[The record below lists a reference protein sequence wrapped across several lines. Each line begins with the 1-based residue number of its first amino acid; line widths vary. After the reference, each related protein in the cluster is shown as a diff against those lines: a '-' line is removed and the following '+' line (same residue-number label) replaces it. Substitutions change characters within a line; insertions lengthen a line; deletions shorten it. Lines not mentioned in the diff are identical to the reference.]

1 MEPGNEYRLH
11 PVTESGIREEVT
23 KGYEAIAERI
33 SRNGIR
39 DGILI
44 CDLYPGINEE
54 RIEKGLLS
62 LSPSLTIR
70 TSSLLRDPDEL
81 EKFFQDNITDDRVF
95 GFMSHKDILAC
106 FSMEKLE
113 KARQMAEN
121 SNGLVIIIGTGA
133 SLVTEKGTIAY
144 FDITRWEIQLRYRKG
159 MKNWLFSN
167 SEEETLR
174 KVKRGYFIEWRI
186 ADRHKISISGKAE
199 WYISADNEEEPGM
212 ISYKAL
218 LAALDEIAGRPFRM
232 EPYFDPGVWGGQWM
246 KREFGLPEGPA
257 NYAWSFDGVPEEN
270 AIIISF
276 GDETIK
282 TPAINLVLFQP
293 ERLLGEHVYGRYGA
307 EFPIRFDILDTMEGG
322 NLSLQVHPLT
332 GYIQNAFGMNY
343 TQDESYYILADSEKS
358 SVYLGLKE
366 GISKEEMGK
375 ALKEA
380 EHGEKPFDAEKYV
393 NRFPARKHDHFLIPA
408 GTVHCSGAGTVVL
421 EISAT
426 PYIFTFKLWD
436 WGRLGLDGKPRPLH
450 IDHGLKNIQWNR
462 NTEWVKNNLVSQDTA
477 IHESKEY
484 SASQTGL
491 HRLEPIETIRYT
503 VREEAII
510 DTSDS
515 VNMLNLVEGTKALIE
530 STNGDFAPFEVHH
543 AETFIVPA
551 SVRQYRIRA
560 VDGQVIL
567 IAARIKP

>member
-199 WYISADNEEEPGM
+199 WYISADDEEEPGM

-462 NTEWVKNNLVSQDTA
+462 NTEWVKNNLVSQDTT

>member
-199 WYISADNEEEPGM
+199 WYISADDEEEPGM

>member
-1 MEPGNEYRLH
+1 
-11 PVTESGIREEVT
+11 
-23 KGYEAIAERI
+23 
-33 SRNGIR
+33 
-39 DGILI
+39 
-44 CDLYPGINEE
+44 
-54 RIEKGLLS
+54 
-62 LSPSLTIR
+62 
-70 TSSLLRDPDEL
+70 
-81 EKFFQDNITDDRVF
+81 
-95 GFMSHKDILAC
+95 
-106 FSMEKLE
+106 
-113 KARQMAEN
+113 
-121 SNGLVIIIGTGA
+121 
-133 SLVTEKGTIAY
+133 
-144 FDITRWEIQLRYRKG
+144 
-159 MKNWLFSN
+159 
-167 SEEETLR
+167 
-174 KVKRGYFIEWRI
+174 
-186 ADRHKISISGKAE
+186 
-199 WYISADNEEEPGM
+199 M

>member
-62 LSPSLTIR
+62 LSPALTIR

-113 KARQMAEN
+113 KARQMTEN

-186 ADRHKISISGKAE
+186 ADRHKISISGKTK